1 MGKGKLQDKWGPW
14 QHEKEASGLIIH
26 MVFPKCQSWRLG
38 GAGGGQ
44 GEEVKV
50 SICSRFSVK

>member
-1 MGKGKLQDKWGPW
+1 MGKGKLQEKWGPW

-38 GAGGGQ
+38 GAGEGKGKKSKSAFAVDFQ
-44 GEEVKV
+44 
-50 SICSRFSVK
+50 